1 MMLIKNAFRYLGV
14 LLCVPHIAS
23 TNMHAL
29 KPESLMNINGSVC
42 CISTVRCTLNLEG
55 Y

>member
-1 MMLIKNAFRYLGV
+1 MILIKDACRYLGV
-14 LLCVPHIAS
+14 LLCVPHIAP

-29 KPESLMNINGSVC
+29 KPRFLMDFNGSAC
-42 CISTVRCTLNLEG
+42 SMSTVGFPLHLEG